1 MLNFYSNHSYLN
13 EEKCPF
19 SISRVFLDQHHH
31 HFMGEHDDVELVYIV
46 RGDARYIAEGNC
58 CDIHTHDIII
68 FNSGENHRYEV
79 KRDQPFE
86 MIQCRFNSDFI
97 QESLLRQLGITTLMD
112 DLYPHSR
119 SNKGGNCCNRLNLKN
134 QDSMRAIS
142 LLNCI
147 QLEWQ
152 FKQAN
157 HRTLIK
163 ILVLELLVLLS
174 RYKSQHSSFQPEL
187 KSKRNS
193 RSRILTRR
201 VNGFLE
207 HHYAEKL
214 SISAICELFN
224 ISTRQMNRIFK
235 KETGL
240 TLTERVHEIRINR
253 AKQYLVES
261 DEKVIQIAILVGYED
276 PTFFSNLFRRQVGC
290 PPGKFRKFHQERAEK
305 QISIS

>member
-1 MLNFYSNHSYLN
+1 MLNFCSNHSCLN
-13 EEKCPF
+13 EEKIPF
-19 SISRVFLDQHHH
+19 SISRVLLEQHQN
-31 HFMGEHDDVELVYIV
+31 HFIQEHDYVELVYIV
-46 RGDARYIAEGNC
+46 RGDARYIGEGNC

-68 FNSGENHRYEV
+68 FNSGENHYYEV
-79 KRDQPFE
+79 RQDEPLE

-97 QESLLRQLGITTLMD
+97 HESLLRQLGITALMD
-112 DLYPHSR
+112 DSHSYILPD
-119 SNKGGNCCNRLNLKN
+119 KGGHCCNRLNLKN
-134 QDSMRAIS
+134 QDNIRAVS
-142 LLNCI
+142 LLNGI
-147 QLEWQ
+147 QLEWR

-157 HRTLIK
+157 HHALIK
-163 ILVLELLVLLS
+163 ILVLKLLVLIS
-174 RYKSQHSSFQPEL
+174 RYKSQNSSCQPEL
-187 KSKRNS
+187 KSIRNS

-207 HHYAEKL
+207 SHYAEKL
-214 SISAICELFN
+214 SISAISELFN

-240 TLTERVHEIRINR
+240 TLTERVHEIRIKR

-290 PPGKFRKFHQERAEK
+290 PPGKFRKVHQEMAEK
-305 QISIS
+305 HISIS